1 MFINLDTAK
10 NNMVKELTK
19 NKIKI
24 SKWQMDR
31 EMKQVKPIQKEMLK
45 PMEELRRKIKKK
57 ITFIEQT

>member
-10 NNMVKELTK
+10 NNLVKELTK

-57 ITFIEQT
+57 ITSIEQT

>member
-10 NNMVKELTK
+10 NNLVKELTK